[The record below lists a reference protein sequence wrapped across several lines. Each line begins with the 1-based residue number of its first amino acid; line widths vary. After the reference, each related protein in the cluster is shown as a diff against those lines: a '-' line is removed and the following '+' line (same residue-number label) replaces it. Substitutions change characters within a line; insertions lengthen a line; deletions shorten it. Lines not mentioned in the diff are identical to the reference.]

1 MAVSR
6 EIDPAV
12 ELFSGAG
19 DIITRKKMGRACVY
33 CDGMPLAFLPGGD
46 GF

>member
-6 EIDPAV
+6 EIDLAV
-12 ELFSGAG
+12 ELFSGPG
-19 DIITRKKMGRACVY
+19 DIITRKKMGWARVY
-33 CDGMPLAFLPGGD
+33 CDGMPLAFLPDGG